1 MSSASK
7 TKDVTDAIA
16 FSVNGDKEK
25 FKDEFADMDIDE
37 REMTFPIKSEENVQ
51 KERKLLVDGT
61 LYHEKRKAIEV
72 CDRSDNKFLNIGVLR
87 KIGDKM
93 YQTTE
98 LFKNGESPGQK
109 CNLCGDEKQKFED
122 EWKEKWKPL
131 DADLES
137 AKTKEEN

>member
-37 REMTFPIKSEENVQ
+37 REMTFPIKSEESVQ

-61 LYHEKRKAIEV
+61 LYHEKRKLLKYATSRTANSLPLVFFGKLAIR
-72 CDRSDNKFLNIGVLR
+72 CTKHQSSSKMASLLDRNVILPVMRNNNS
-87 KIGDKM
+87 KM
-93 YQTTE
+93 
-98 LFKNGESPGQK
+98 NGK
-109 CNLCGDEKQKFED
+109 
-122 EWKEKWKPL
+122 
-131 DADLES
+131 
-137 AKTKEEN
+137 KTGNRWIQI